1 MTSEDQGPA
10 WRNKLDKF
18 STWREELTA
27 EAAVLPQTLADLR
40 VTIEDLRK
48 VSSRLERATEG
59 IEVLLDRAE
68 SSGLAPLARQLDA
81 ATTDVES
88 QLRSVRE
95 QMPAGGLINQA
106 VDDLQ
111 QTFEAF
117 TSMLPKAKPPTS

>member
-10 WRNKLDKF
+10 WRTKLDKF
-18 STWREELTA
+18 STWREELTV
-27 EAAVLPQTLADLR
+27 EAAQLPQTLAALR

-117 TSMLPKAKPPTS
+117 TSILPKAKPPTG